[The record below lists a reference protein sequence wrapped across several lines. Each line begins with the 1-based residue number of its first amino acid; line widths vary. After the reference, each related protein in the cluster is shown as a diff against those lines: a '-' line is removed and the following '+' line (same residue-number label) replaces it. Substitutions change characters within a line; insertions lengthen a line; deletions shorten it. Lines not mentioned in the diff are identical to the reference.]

1 MLGRG
6 TRKGEHYP
14 DKSHFVVFDCF
25 GGTLLEYFRQTTD
38 MTAEPPQKEVRSI
51 VQVIEDIYQNRD
63 RDYNTRVLVKRL
75 QRINKEMSGEARD
88 LFRGHIEGGDVG
100 KYAMSIP
107 RILREEFSKTME
119 LLRNKHFQDL
129 LIHYPRPIR
138 SFIVSYGTTDTVAS
152 RWLIHDGA
160 GHEYKPEDYLIL
172 FSRFVKENP
181 EHIEAIGILLD
192 RPRDWSTDA
201 LNELKTKLSATK
213 ERFTVENLRKAH
225 KMKYNKALADII
237 SMVKHAAREEEPLL
251 TAEERV
257 DRVLDR
263 LSLGANITSEQ
274 QQWLERIRAHLI
286 ENLSISKSDFDVIP
300 IFSNEGGWG
309 KANRVFGGQLPALIH
324 QWNEA
329 IAA

>member
-1 MLGRG
+1 
-6 TRKGEHYP
+6 
-14 DKSHFVVFDCF
+14 
-25 GGTLLEYFRQTTD
+25 
-38 MTAEPPQKEVRSI
+38 
-51 VQVIEDIYQNRD
+51 
-63 RDYNTRVLVKRL
+63 
-75 QRINKEMSGEARD
+75 
-88 LFRGHIEGGDVG
+88 
-100 KYAMSIP
+100 
-107 RILREEFSKTME
+107 
-119 LLRNKHFQDL
+119 
-129 LIHYPRPIR
+129 
-138 SFIVSYGTTDTVAS
+138 VSYGTTDTVAS

-160 GHEYKPEDYLIL
+160 GHEYKPEDYLNL

-263 LSLGANITSEQ
+263 LSLGESMTSEQ
-274 QQWLERIRAHLI
+274 QQWLDRIRAHLI

>member
-1 MLGRG
+1 
-6 TRKGEHYP
+6 
-14 DKSHFVVFDCF
+14 
-25 GGTLLEYFRQTTD
+25 

-75 QRINKEMSGEARD
+75 QRIDKEMSGKARD
-88 LFRGHIEGGDVG
+88 MFRAYIEGGDVG

-107 RILREEFSKTME
+107 RIFREDFSKSME
-119 LLRNKHFQDL
+119 LLRNKNFQDL
-129 LIHYPRPIR
+129 LINYPRPAR

-152 RWLIHDGA
+152 HWLIHDGA
-160 GHEYKPEDYLIL
+160 GREYKPEDYLAL

-181 EHIEAIGILLD
+181 EHIDAIAILLN
-192 RPRDWSTDA
+192 RPKDWSTDA
-201 LNELKTKLSATK
+201 LRELKTKLSATK
-213 ERFTVENLRKAH
+213 EQFTIENLRKAH
-225 KMKYNKALADII
+225 KIKYNKALADII

-257 DRVLDR
+257 NKVLDQW
-263 LSLGANITSEQ
+263 SLGEDLTPEQ
-274 QQWLERIRAHLI
+274 QQWLDRIRAHLI
-286 ENLSISKSDFDVIP
+286 ENLSISKSDFEIMP
-300 IFSNEGGWG
+300 IFTNYGGWG
-309 KANRVFGGQLPALIH
+309 KADRVFGGKLPERIH